1 MESFEGPVVDAKV
14 PAELQL
20 QTSFAAS
27 VKPIVAAEELT
38 AVVVT
43 TARQPTAT
51 STGIAIRLA
60 FGQPRPLVGKP
71 FTQQPIAAIII
82 IIAISTSKPIIATI
96 SIIDNR
102 PSQFKI
108 ITIPKEIIIAEGALS
123 FTEANI
129 PICSLEYSEK
139 AAFQSTYFSFGSI

>member
-1 MESFEGPVVDAKV
+1 MESFEGRVVDAKV
-14 PAELQL
+14 PAEMQL

-38 AVVVT
+38 AVVIT
-43 TARQPTAT
+43 TARQPTTT
-51 STGIAIRLA
+51 SKGIAIRLA

-71 FTQQPIAAIII
+71 FTRQPIAAIII
-82 IIAISTSKPIIATI
+82 IVISTSKPIIAAI
-96 SIIDNR
+96 SIIDSR

-108 ITIPKEIIIAEGALS
+108 VTIPKEFIIAEGALT

>member
-1 MESFEGPVVDAKV
+1 MESFEEPVVDAKV

-38 AVVVT
+38 AVVIT

-51 STGIAIRLA
+51 SKGIAIRLA

-71 FTQQPIAAIII
+71 FTRQLIAAIII
-82 IIAISTSKPIIATI
+82 IVIGTSKPIIAAI
-96 SIIDNR
+96 SIIDSR

-108 ITIPKEIIIAEGALS
+108 ITIPKEVIIAEGALT

>member
-1 MESFEGPVVDAKV
+1 MESFEEPVVDAKV

-38 AVVVT
+38 AVVIT

-51 STGIAIRLA
+51 SKGIVIRLA
-60 FGQPRPLVGKP
+60 FGQPKPLVGKP
-71 FTQQPIAAIII
+71 FTRQLIAAIII
-82 IIAISTSKPIIATI
+82 IVIGISKPIIAAI
-96 SIIDNR
+96 SIIDSR

-108 ITIPKEIIIAEGALS
+108 ITIPKEVIIAEGALT